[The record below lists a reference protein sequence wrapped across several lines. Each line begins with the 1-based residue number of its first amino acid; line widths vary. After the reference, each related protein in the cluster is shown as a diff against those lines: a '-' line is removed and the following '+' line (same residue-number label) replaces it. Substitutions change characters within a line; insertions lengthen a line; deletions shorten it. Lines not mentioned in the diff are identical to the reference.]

1 MDIIEQMKQEFDKF
15 IKKCE
20 MMLEN
25 PIILK
30 EGHLYITRD
39 GRKAFI
45 ASIDNGDGIA
55 RGCIEVWSKI
65 CEWDLDGKCLDNA
78 GKAENVDIVEEFTL
92 YKAKEE
98 Q

>member
-15 IKKCE
+15 IKKYE
-20 MMLEN
+20 KMLEN

-30 EGHLYITRD
+30 EGHIYMTRD

-45 ASIDNGDGIA
+45 ASIDDEGIA

-78 GKAENVDIVEEFTL
+78 GEAKNVDIVEEFT
-92 YKAKEE
+92 
-98 Q
+98 